1 MFVEVVVIDFAR
13 RSVACAAI
21 VTGAVL
27 APAAVASAAVTVPF
41 QIDPYGSFDFP
52 STRCVAVVGEQPGTV
67 TITGPEERKREGSS
81 GCLQLS
87 EVHWLNLSSGTSG
100 STRMSGRLD
109 GYPEAVLP
117 TGTGQV
123 VVVVVHTGS
132 SFVTPGVATFYVP

>member
-1 MFVEVVVIDFAR
+1 MAG
-13 RSVACAAI
+13 S
-21 VTGAVL
+21 VL

-52 STRCVAVVGEQPGTV
+52 SIRCVAVVGEQPGTV
-67 TITGPEERKREGSS
+67 TITGPEERKQEGRS

-87 EVHWLNLSSGTSG
+87 EVRWLNLSSGASG
-100 STRMSGRLD
+100 STRMPD
-109 GYPEAVLP
+109 GYPEVVLP

-132 SFVTPGVATFYVP
+132 SFVTPGIATLRVP

>member
-1 MFVEVVVIDFAR
+1 MIDFVR

-21 VTGAVL
+21 VAGSVL
-27 APAAVASAAVTVPF
+27 APTAAASAAVTVPF

-52 STRCVAVVGEQPGTV
+52 AVRCVAVVGEQPGTV
-67 TITGPEERKREGSS
+67 TITGPEERRREGRS

-87 EVHWLNLSSGTSG
+87 EVLWLNLSSGVAG
-100 STRMSGRLD
+100 STPMSGGVD

-132 SFVTPGVATFYVP
+132 SFVTPGVATVYVP

>member
-1 MFVEVVVIDFAR
+1 MIDFVR

-21 VTGAVL
+21 VAGAVL
-27 APAAVASAAVTVPF
+27 APPAAASATVAVPF

-52 STRCVAVVGEQPGTV
+52 SVRCVAVVGEQPGAV
-67 TITGPEERKREGSS
+67 TIAGPEERRREGRS

-87 EVHWLNLSSGTSG
+87 EVCWLNLSSGASG
-100 STRMSGRLD
+100 STRMSGGSD

-132 SFVTPGVATFYVP
+132 SFVTPGIATVYVL